1 MSADAGRP
9 KAGHFP
15 AQIEP
20 PRPNR
25 IIADSW
31 RGLYGSD
38 PFSSMWPGWPVEVLR
53 NGTIGANNSIFAVF
67 YVRVWGCLQAGCGR
81 PWTLRLPNPR
91 RDGSAR
97 VAPGTAVVVKLDLT
111 ARRAGRILKKA
122 GSEKQL

>member
-1 MSADAGRP
+1 MSADVGRP

-38 PFSSMWPGWPVEVLR
+38 PFSSMWPGCPIEVLR

-67 YVRVWGCLQAGCGR
+67 YVRVEGLPPGR
-81 PWTLRLPNPR
+81 LRPTLDAVIAEPR
-91 RDGSAR
+91 RGGSAR
-97 VAPGTAVVVKLDLT
+97 VAPGN
-111 ARRAGRILKKA
+111 
-122 GSEKQL
+122 GSCCQA

>member
-31 RGLYGSD
+31 RGLYGSA
-38 PFSSMWPGWPVEVLR
+38 PFSSMWPGCPIEVLR
-53 NGTIGANNSIFAVF
+53 NGAIGTNNSIFAVF
-67 YVRVWGCLQAGCGR
+67 YERVSGYTKPPAADLKQGWHA
-81 PWTLRLPNPR
+81 PLRREWRMSSSL
-91 RDGSAR
+91 
-97 VAPGTAVVVKLDLT
+97 
-111 ARRAGRILKKA
+111 I
-122 GSEKQL
+122 